1 VFRAIRHS
9 LIARVS
15 LASLASVALTV
26 ILMGWAILFL
36 FNQSAQRILDNHL
49 MAYTDIILSRVE
61 IDRDKVVLRDDAK
74 LLASLPRYWQLLADG
89 KNIYKSDN
97 LVQWI
102 TPGPEDPG
110 TMRRLRWIDSAGT
123 AVVAVQ
129 TTFLFP
135 GDKKITLICGL
146 DAAVAEAYKAQER
159 ETLTAPLLRILLLA
173 GVLLVGLSVLLVYYA
188 LRPIAA
194 IKTALRSVFEGK
206 AQRIEGTY
214 PREISA
220 LTDEINHLLD
230 YTAGSIARHR
240 EFSADLAHSLKT
252 PLTVIAN
259 ESDIGRIKSKLRDL
273 MDMVDRQLTRAYAAG
288 TSNIL
293 SATTPVLPVL
303 RDIGEGFGKAY
314 GKEVEIRYPDDI
326 VFKGDKADLYEVL
339 GNIIENACKFCESRV
354 LIRSLGDTIVIED
367 DGTGIPE
374 TRRVHV
380 LQRGIRLD
388 ESKPGSGI
396 GLAVAADI
404 VALYHGDIRLD
415 SSALGGL
422 AAFVSLPV
430 QR

>member
-1 VFRAIRHS
+1 MFRAIRRS

-15 LASLASVALTV
+15 LASLATVALTV
-26 ILMGWAILFL
+26 LLMGSAIFWLFDR
-36 FNQSAQRILDNHL
+36 SAERILDDHL

-61 IDRDKVVLRDDAK
+61 FDHDKVVLRDDAK
-74 LLASLPRYWQLLADG
+74 LLAGLPRYWQLLADG
-89 KNIYKSDN
+89 KNIDKSDN
-97 LVQWI
+97 LSAWI
-102 TPGPEDPG
+102 MPEPEDPS
-110 TMRRLRWIDSAGT
+110 TLRRVDAAGT
-123 AVVAVQ
+123 AIIAVQ
-129 TTFLFP
+129 ATYLFP
-135 GDKKITLICGL
+135 GDHKITLICGL

-159 ETLTAPLLRILLLA
+159 ESLTAPLYRILLLA
-173 GVLLVGLSVLLVYYA
+173 GVLLAGLSILLIYYA

-194 IKTALRSVFEGK
+194 IGTALRSVFEGK
-206 AQRIEGTY
+206 AQRVEGNY

-230 YTAGSIARHR
+230 YTSGSIARHR
-240 EFSADLAHSLKT
+240 EFSSNLAHSLKT

-259 ESDIGRIKSKLRDL
+259 ESDIGTIKSRLRGL
-273 MDMVDRQLTRAYAAG
+273 MEMVDRQLARAYAAG
-288 TSNIL
+288 TSNVL
-293 SATTPVLPVL
+293 SASTPVLPVL

-314 GKEVEIRYPDDI
+314 GKEVEIRVTEGL

-354 LIRSLGDTIVIED
+354 LITNRGETIVIED

-374 TRRVHV
+374 TRRAEV
-380 LQRGIRLD
+380 LRRGIRLD

-415 SSALGGL
+415 ASAMGGL
-422 AAFVSLPV
+422 AAFVSLPI

>member
-15 LASLASVALTV
+15 LASLTTVALTV
-26 ILMGWAILFL
+26 MLTGWALFWT
-36 FNQSAQRILDNHL
+36 FDQTAQRILDNHL

-61 IDRDKVVLRDDAK
+61 IDHEKVTLRDDAK
-74 LLASLPRYWQLLADG
+74 LLAGLPRYWQLTADG
-89 KNIYKSDN
+89 QNIDKSDS
-97 LVQWI
+97 LVQWL
-102 TPGPEDPG
+102 TPRPEDPG
-110 TMRRLRWIDSAGT
+110 SVQRLRWVDAAGSAII
-123 AVVAVQ
+123 AVQ

-159 ETLTAPLLRILLLA
+159 ESLTAPLYRILLLA
-173 GVLLVGLSVLLVYYA
+173 GVLLVGLNILLVYYA
-188 LRPIAA
+188 LRPVAA
-194 IKTALRSVFEGK
+194 IKTALRSVFAGN
-206 AQRIEGTY
+206 AQSIEGTW
-214 PREISA
+214 PHEISA
-220 LTDEINHLLD
+220 LTDEINRLLD
-230 YTAGSIARHR
+230 YTSGSIARHR
-240 EFSADLAHSLKT
+240 EFSSNLAHSLKT

-259 ESDIGRIKSKLRDL
+259 ESDIGAIKSRLRGL
-273 MDMVDRQLTRAYAAG
+273 MEMVDRQLARAYAAG

-293 SATTPVLPVL
+293 SAATPVLPVL

-326 VFKGDKADLYEVL
+326 LFKGDKADLYEVL
-339 GNIIENACKFCESRV
+339 GNIVENACKFCASRV
-354 LIRSLGDTIVIED
+354 LITNRGEAIVIED

-374 TRRVHV
+374 PRRVQV

-388 ESKPGSGI
+388 ESKPGTGI

-404 VALYHGDIRLD
+404 VALYRGDIRLD
-415 SSALGGL
+415 SSVLGGL
-422 AAFVSLPV
+422 AVFITLPV